1 MFMLDQVSK
10 SLHENS
16 ADIHSMSDLF
26 ALLLTFAQILIL
38 EQLIFAKLYSLKFI
52 FDFLQVLNNFQY

>member
-10 SLHENS
+10 SLQENS

-52 FDFLQVLNNFQY
+52 FDFIQVLNNFQY